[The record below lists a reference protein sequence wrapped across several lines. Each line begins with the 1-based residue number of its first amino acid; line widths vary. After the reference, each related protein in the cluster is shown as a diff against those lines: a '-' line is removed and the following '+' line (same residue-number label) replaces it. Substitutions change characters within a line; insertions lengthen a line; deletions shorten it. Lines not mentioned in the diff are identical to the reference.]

1 MKKRGLWLCMLAA
14 AVLLAGCQGNMAESA
29 DRESGYT
36 YGTADWVV
44 QFDSVEQAME
54 ESDVCILGT
63 VISEEVR
70 LIHDL
75 YFTYYDVQAEDGT
88 HYTVVMTGGYVDG
101 EPQNLLMPLLEE
113 GKTYFLCLNGQ
124 IYHDEQIY
132 NIGGGDQGYG
142 LYDPETGIVTAV
154 NTGERALFSSFE
166 VQKGL
171 YGYNIYNLEP
181 AEPEA

>member
-1 MKKRGLWLCMLAA
+1 MTFTLPIMTCRRK
-14 AVLLAGCQGNMAESA
+14 
-29 DRESGYT
+29 
-36 YGTADWVV
+36 TA
-44 QFDSVEQAME
+44 
-54 ESDVCILGT
+54 
-63 VISEEVR
+63 
-70 LIHDL
+70 
-75 YFTYYDVQAEDGT
+75 
-88 HYTVVMTGGYVDG
+88 
-101 EPQNLLMPLLEE
+101 NLLMPLLEE

-181 AEPEA
+181 AAGTEEK